1 MCLRFPKAFIAK
13 IRNKSL
19 SLQTKYKVV
28 DCREEKQADT
38 QYFNK
43 NYNKKRVDCL
53 KDILQTFPD
62 YSLHI
67 NKIIRTFDSGH
78 LC

>member
-43 NYNKKRVDCL
+43 NY
-53 KDILQTFPD
+53 I
-62 YSLHI
+62 
-67 NKIIRTFDSGH
+67 
-78 LC
+78 

>member
-28 DCREEKQADT
+28 DCREK
-38 QYFNK
+38 NK
-43 NYNKKRVDCL
+43 LTHNILIKITTKKE
-53 KDILQTFPD
+53 
-62 YSLHI
+62 
-67 NKIIRTFDSGH
+67 
-78 LC
+78 